1 MIWMIVFSVLILLI
15 VVLLILPVVIEV
27 NSDRDMYRVRIPGL
41 LNIQLLPGSDGWRL
55 VFRLFWWKREWT
67 ARMLWSRERGKA
79 KKTRKRARK
88 LRPATIWRK
97 ARRLLAS
104 FQIRRFNLILDTDDY
119 ILNAYLYPVFT
130 FLTGHNR
137 YLAIN
142 FIGRNSVD
150 IFITNRMWKVVWA
163 LIGK

>member
-1 MIWMIVFSVLILLI
+1 MIWMIVVSVLILLI
-15 VVLLILPVVIEV
+15 GVLLILPVVIEV
-27 NSDRDMYRVRIPGL
+27 NSDRGVYRAHISGL
-41 LNIQLLPGSDGWRL
+41 INIQLLPGSDGWKMVL
-55 VFRLFWWKREWT
+55 RLFWWKKEWT
-67 ARMLWSRERGKA
+67 AQMLWRRKQGKT
-79 KKTRKRARK
+79 KKSGKRTRK
-88 LRPATIWRK
+88 LRPATVWRK

-104 FQIRRFNLILDTDDY
+104 FQIKRFRLIVDTDDY
-119 ILNAYLYPVFT
+119 ILNAYLYPVFI
-130 FLTGHNR
+130 FLTGQNR